1 MVAFVK
7 MLLFLEEKKKKKKDI
22 FGLGKGPT
30 QSLDNTML
38 TAEGR
43 YSISF
48 SRSNRKVCLIL
59 SYNGSN
65 SSLFVNAT
73 KI

>member
-1 MVAFVK
+1 MVAWVK
-7 MLLFLEEKKKKKKDI
+7 ILLFLEEKRKKKKDI
-22 FGLGKGPT
+22 LSLGKGPT
-30 QSLDNTML
+30 QSLDNAML

-48 SRSNRKVCLIL
+48 SRSNRQFCLRL
-59 SYNGSN
+59 SYNGSS

-73 KI
+73 KT